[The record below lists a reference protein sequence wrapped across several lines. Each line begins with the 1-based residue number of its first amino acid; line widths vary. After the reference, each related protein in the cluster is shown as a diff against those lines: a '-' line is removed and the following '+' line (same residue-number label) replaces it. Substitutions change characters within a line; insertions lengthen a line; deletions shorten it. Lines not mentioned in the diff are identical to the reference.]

1 MQPGYPYFHRLG
13 PDPDRSSDLFF
24 QVEGTG
30 RLVGY
35 DATLQGGMFNKTSPY
50 IIPPASI
57 NRLVG
62 DIRISFVF
70 EIYGHRLSLY
80 QHLTSS
86 RFTESKWHG
95 WMGINYSYWW

>member
-1 MQPGYPYFHRLG
+1 MEHPYFHRLG
-13 PDPDRSSDLFF
+13 PDRANSFDPSF
-24 QVEGTG
+24 QMEGTV

-50 IIPPASI
+50 VISSGSV

-62 DIRISFVF
+62 DIHISFVF
-70 EIYGHRLSLY
+70 DIFGHRLSLY

-86 RFTESKWHG
+86 RFTASKWHG